1 MLPPATLT
9 SQATSI
15 GGIQPQT
22 TVRVTSD
29 GTATPTGATGN
40 STIYYYLKPLAF
52 SRNLIIKKITTNIF
66 LYDNIGNSTNAMDVT
81 ALTQAKI
88 KALTVMAEKL
98 GCSLSQLAIAW

>member
-40 STIYYYLKPLAF
+40 ST
-52 SRNLIIKKITTNIF
+52 
-66 LYDNIGNSTNAMDVT
+66 NAMDVT

>member
-40 STIYYYLKPLAF
+40 STIYYYPKPLAF
-52 SRNLIIKKITTNIF
+52 PRNLIKKNNNKKF
-66 LYDNIGNSTNAMDVT
+66 FV
-81 ALTQAKI
+81 
-88 KALTVMAEKL
+88 
-98 GCSLSQLAIAW
+98 

>member
-52 SRNLIIKKITTNIF
+52 SRNLIKKNNNKNF
-66 LYDNIGNSTNAMDVT
+66 FV
-81 ALTQAKI
+81 
-88 KALTVMAEKL
+88 
-98 GCSLSQLAIAW
+98 

>member
-40 STIYYYLKPLAF
+40 SSTYYIPLLAPC
-52 SRNLIIKKITTNIF
+52 IF
-66 LYDNIGNSTNAMDVT
+66 HEI
-81 ALTQAKI
+81 
-88 KALTVMAEKL
+88 
-98 GCSLSQLAIAW
+98 